1 MKTKW
6 IYFYDNVTNDT
17 IVVYFYRYIY
27 TTHIKMASIL
37 NYLIFLK
44 FNNIN
49 LNGTYIQ
56 TGFCIFIFST
66 IIW

>member
-17 IVVYFYRYIY
+17 VVYFYRYVY
-27 TTHIKMASIL
+27 STHVKMASIL

-44 FNNIN
+44 INNNN

>member
-1 MKTKW
+1 MKW

-17 IVVYFYRYIY
+17 IVVYFYRYVY
-27 TTHIKMASIL
+27 TTHVKMASIL

-44 FNNIN
+44 SNNNN

>member
-27 TTHIKMASIL
+27 TTHVDGV
-37 NYLIFLK
+37 
-44 FNNIN
+44 N
-49 LNGTYIQ
+49 LELSN
-56 TGFCIFIFST
+56 FPKN
-66 IIW
+66 

>member
-17 IVVYFYRYIY
+17 IVVYFYRYVY

-44 FNNIN
+44 INNK
-49 LNGTYIQ
+49 
-56 TGFCIFIFST
+56 
-66 IIW
+66 IIYGQQEVGN